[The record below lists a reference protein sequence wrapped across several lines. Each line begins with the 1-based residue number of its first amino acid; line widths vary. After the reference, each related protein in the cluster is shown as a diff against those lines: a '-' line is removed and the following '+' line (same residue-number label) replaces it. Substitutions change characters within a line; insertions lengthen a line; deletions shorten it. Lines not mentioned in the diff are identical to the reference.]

1 MADMEFDLGE
11 AMGSYEQAQADRAFY
26 NQMIQQGNT
35 REGAYWMSPIA
46 AYLSGVANVK
56 MAQSRAKIQGIQDER
71 QAEKDA
77 TAAAE
82 RTRKY
87 QQGLLDNLYEVTGAA
102 NRGEVDKGAAAAIAG
117 HIIKELG
124 YTPTS
129 YAADK
134 GILGYEDNGIPYE
147 IDLSQKWVSKKQATA
162 TGAKGSGTNSQK
174 YTTLSG
180 FNSTH
185 QKVNEALNS
194 TIGKERKME
203 RLSKEQVQAFIEGAD
218 SLSPADKK
226 QVEPKVEE
234 LLRLVAKKG
243 WALSS
248 PVTGAKKTNNNN
260 NLQSLWEQL

>member
-56 MAQSRAKIQGIQDER
+56 MAQSRAKIPGIQDER

-162 TGAKGSGTNSQK
+162 EKGKGGSGSGKK
-174 YTTLSG
+174 YTTLSSFKAAHKPIFDKFSG
-180 FNSTH
+180 EIVLEDPTKN
-185 QKVNEALNS
+185 Q
-194 TIGKERKME
+194 ID
-203 RLSKEQVQAFIEGAD
+203 AFIRGSEE
-218 SLSPADKK
+218 LSPADRE
-226 QVEPKVEE
+226 QVQGIMRDAISWAQEEPRGWEFSTQPQGPTS
-234 LLRLVAKKG
+234 KG
-243 WALSS
+243 VLNAFY
-248 PVTGAKKTNNNN
+248 K
-260 NLQSLWEQL
+260 